1 MRYADCRHGAFLF
14 LLELP
19 QKKRPDPSFAVLTTL
34 VVYVIITR
42 WQLIIENG
50 KLKVSN
56 QMENVI
62 EMKSFDFAVRI
73 VNLYQYLTDTK
84 KEYVLS
90 KQLLRSGTS
99 IGANVAEA
107 EQAQSRPDFVSKMN
121 IALKETSETKYWIKL
136 LKATDFLSEKGSSS
150 LLADCVELEKLLV
163 SIIKSSKQ

>member
-1 MRYADCRHGAFLF
+1 MCYYRIV
-14 LLELP
+14 E
-19 QKKRPDPSFAVLTTL
+19 K
-34 VVYVIITR
+34 
-42 WQLIIENG
+42 LIIENG

-62 EMKSFDFAVRI
+62 EIKSFDFAVRI
-73 VNLYQYLTDTK
+73 VNLYKYLTAIK
-84 KEYVLS
+84 KEYVFS

-99 IGANVAEA
+99 VGANVAEA

-136 LKATDFLSEKGSSS
+136 LKATDFLSEKESSS
-150 LLADCVELEKLLV
+150 LLSDCVELEKLLV

>member
-1 MRYADCRHGAFLF
+1 M
-14 LLELP
+14 EN
-19 QKKRPDPSFAVLTTL
+19 
-34 VVYVIITR
+34 
-42 WQLIIENG
+42 IIE
-50 KLKVSN
+50 
-56 QMENVI
+56 I
-62 EMKSFDFAVRI
+62 KSFDFAVRI
-73 VNLYQYLTDTK
+73 VNLYKYLTDIK

-136 LKATDFLSEKGSSS
+136 LKTTDFLSEKESSS
-150 LLADCVELEKLLV
+150 LLSDCVELEKLLV